1 MKKVAVSFL
10 SVALLISTLTAC
22 GGDTAS
28 EGSASSGDVST
39 DGEASYTIK
48 LAIANS
54 LIDPEEPETIFCNE
68 FTSKLD
74 ELTGGAIEV
83 EVYQNAQL
91 GTMEE
96 MRDMCISGTLEA
108 TLTNINT
115 ISSVY
120 PNTMALVCP
129 GMFANEAEVNGV
141 LRSEWGDEFFAQMA
155 EETGLYTAAVCANG
169 MRCYSSSKSPLT
181 TVDSIRGQTI
191 RVMQDSLSVVMAEA
205 VGVNAVPMA
214 GSEMYSAMQSGTVDG
229 QENGINSFINDK
241 SYEVQNYLVLDRHM
255 PSILLLEMS
264 YDFYQSLPEE
274 YQSAVDEAALYA
286 SQEMEKAIDRVNEE
300 GIEFLEGEGIEV
312 YEPTAEELE
321 DWQTPAYEAC
331 SAYLKEELGGELLDS
346 LAAEIESYRARN

>member
-1 MKKVAVSFL
+1 
-10 SVALLISTLTAC
+10 
-22 GGDTAS
+22 
-28 EGSASSGDVST
+28 
-39 DGEASYTIK
+39 
-48 LAIANS
+48 
-54 LIDPEEPETIFCNE
+54 
-68 FTSKLD
+68 
-74 ELTGGAIEV
+74 
-83 EVYQNAQL
+83 
-91 GTMEE
+91 
-96 MRDMCISGTLEA
+96 MCISGTLEA

-346 LAAEIESYRARN
+346 LAAEIESYRAGN